1 MGYQLARLIIHLIVK
16 LTTRVTSNY
25 RDVLPKTGSY
35 IVAANHLGRIDAA
48 LIYNY
53 INRKDLIIFVAE
65 KYRGNMLFAWFT
77 RQLNAIYVDRYNADF
92 AAVREVLKRIK
103 AGGVMV
109 IAPEGTR
116 SRTGKLQP
124 GLPGAAYLAS
134 KAGVPLYPAAATGC
148 EDSIFFANL
157 KRLRR
162 TQVNIVVGQP
172 FILPPVKGVDRD
184 ESLQQYTDEIMC
196 QIAALLP
203 EQYRGVYADHPRL
216 QELLSGTDSMPGMDS
231 MAGTAEPLV
240 QPNPPVQLNRGWE
253 GRETDHLS

>member
-1 MGYQLARLIIHLIVK
+1 MGYKLARLIIHLIVV
-16 LTTRVTSNY
+16 LTTRVSSNY
-25 RDVLPKTGSY
+25 REVLPRTGSY

-48 LIYNY
+48 LIYHY
-53 INRKDLIIFVAE
+53 INRNDLIIFVAE
-65 KYRGNMLFAWFT
+65 KYRDNPLFSWFT
-77 RQLNAIYVDRYNADF
+77 RQLNAIYIDRYNADF

-116 SRTGKLQP
+116 SRTGALQP

-134 KAGVPLYPAAATGC
+134 KAGVPLYPGAATGC

-162 TQVNIVVGQP
+162 TQVNIVIGQP
-172 FILPPVKGVDRD
+172 FILPPLKGTDRD
-184 ESLQQYTDEIMC
+184 ETLQQYTDEIMC

-203 EQYRGVYADHPRL
+203 ENYRGVYADHPRL
-216 QELLSGTDSMPGMDS
+216 KELLAGTTSMDS
-231 MAGTAEPLV
+231 MDSIAGMAEP
-240 QPNPPVQLNRGWE
+240 QIQADQKA
-253 GRETDHLS
+253 T